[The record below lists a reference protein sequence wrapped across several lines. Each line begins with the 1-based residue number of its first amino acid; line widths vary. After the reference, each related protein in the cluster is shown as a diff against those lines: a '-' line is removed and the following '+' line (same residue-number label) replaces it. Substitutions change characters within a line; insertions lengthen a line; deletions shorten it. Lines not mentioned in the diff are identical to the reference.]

1 MNSKEKIA
9 NTLIELMKYEEYEK
23 ITIKDISDSSKINR
37 STYYRNFKSKEDI
50 IKYKLELI
58 MDEFIATYKAK
69 NIQKKEEY
77 IITILETFYKYK
89 DFFIIIHKEKQ
100 IYLLQKVLVEC
111 FKYNIDNC
119 SKKELYHVYYHIGGI
134 YNFTV
139 CWIENEMED
148 DPKTL
153 TKIATDIVKYFNPL
167 LWSYI

>member
-89 DFFIIIHKEKQ
+89 DF
-100 IYLLQKVLVEC
+100 
-111 FKYNIDNC
+111 
-119 SKKELYHVYYHIGGI
+119 
-134 YNFTV
+134 
-139 CWIENEMED
+139 
-148 DPKTL
+148 
-153 TKIATDIVKYFNPL
+153 
-167 LWSYI
+167 

>member
-1 MNSKEKIA
+1 MSMSDPIADLLTRIRNAQLVNKPSVSVPASKVKAAIVQV
-9 NTLIELMKYEEYEK
+9 L
-23 ITIKDISDSSKINR
+23 KD
-37 STYYRNFKSKEDI
+37 EG
-50 IKYKLELI
+50 
-58 MDEFIATYKAK
+58 
-69 NIQKKEEY
+69 Y
-77 IITILETFYKYK
+77 ID
-89 DFFIIIHKEKQ
+89 DFQKEKQ

-119 SKKELYHVYYHIGGI
+119 SKEELYHVYYHIGGI